1 MCLCLGKDM
10 IAGTYKNTRL
20 YDTQRQRSQ
29 ITSVFVVTMLSVI
42 HCVVLC
48 LHTARTALEAL
59 F

>member
-1 MCLCLGKDM
+1 M

-20 YDTQRQRSQ
+20 YDTQRQHSQ
-29 ITSVFVVTMLSVI
+29 ITSVFIVTMLSVI